1 MENKHIMTVLVDNKP
16 GVLSNVVGLF
26 SGRGFNIESLSVA
39 ETDDPEVSS
48 MTITTKADAMMLE
61 QIEKQLNKL
70 INVIKVRDLTDADN
84 IHRELALITIAAKPN
99 YKDEI
104 LRLADLF
111 RGKVIDVG
119 ADYYTIE
126 VTGNPS
132 KMETFLGL
140 IKPFGI
146 KKIARTG
153 PVALSRG
160 AA

>member
-39 ETDDPEVSS
+39 ETDDPEVSR
-48 MTITTKADAMMLE
+48 MTITTMADAMMVE

-70 INVIKVRDLTDADN
+70 VNVIKVRDLTNPEN
-84 IHRELALITIAAKPN
+84 IQRELALVTVSAKPG
-99 YKDEI
+99 YKEEI
-104 LRLADLF
+104 LRLVDLF
-111 RGKVIDVG
+111 HAKVIDVG
-119 ADYYTIE
+119 HDYYTIE
-126 VTGNPS
+126 ITGNPQ
-132 KMETFLGL
+132 KMESFFGL
-140 IKPFGI
+140 IKSFGI

>member
-39 ETDDPEVSS
+39 ATEDPEVSR
-48 MTITTKADAMMLE
+48 MTITTQADAMMVE

-70 INVIKVRDLTDADN
+70 INVIKIRDLTDPEN
-84 IHRELALITIAAKPN
+84 IQRELALITVTAKAG
-99 YKDEI
+99 YKEEI
-104 LRLADLF
+104 LRLVDLF
-111 RGKVIDVG
+111 RAKVIDVG
-119 ADYYTIE
+119 VDYYTIE
-126 VTGNPS
+126 ITGNPQ
-132 KMETFLGL
+132 KMDNFFGL

-146 KKIARTG
+146 KKVARTG